1 MARYN
6 GRNRNMGNRDPL
18 LGQTQGVNATATP
31 RESAGALTLYPV
43 DPTEGVDKVTD
54 TVKVTAGYFSG
65 GGGVLDNENI
75 YTSSLANSNESYYF
89 NIASNHPESSSTS
102 TVYSVAYGHIA
113 GSGSYIESNTVS
125 EGEAIY
131 KQWATTLLPENEITG
146 GFFIKN
152 NKSQGT
158 SGATTGRDEDIYVL
172 VGRRSL
178 FKDRI
183 NNKNWTIAMSG
194 STALGSTGAPLLSLT
209 DDSNT
214 TTAVASPAGPRYN
227 IVSGTLGTVVSPAST
242 KTYGF
247 FYPNFGV
254 MVFSA
259 AELSSSIPG
268 YSGSVVL
275 NAGNGLQQ
283 EFAQVSNI
291 YGVYGSETASL
302 AISTSRGFAPA
313 TGVDQDKKN
322 ALRFVNV
329 LRSNGSSITMR
340 SEEDQVSVS
349 YFCRARAP
357 HANYSNNPTYTS
369 GSLHKIRHDEMH
381 NSPETF
387 ITGIA
392 LMNNT
397 HQIVATGKVST
408 PIRKNF
414 GSEATI
420 KVKLTY

>member
-1 MARYN
+1 MNNLR
-6 GRNRNMGNRDPL
+6 
-18 LGQTQGVNATATP
+18 
-31 RESAGALTLYPV
+31 
-43 DPTEGVDKVTD
+43 
-54 TVKVTAGYFSG
+54 
-65 GGGVLDNENI
+65 
-75 YTSSLANSNESYYF
+75 
-89 NIASNHPESSSTS
+89 
-102 TVYSVAYGHIA
+102 
-113 GSGSYIESNTVS
+113 
-125 EGEAIY
+125 
-131 KQWATTLLPENEITG
+131 LPENEITG

-158 SGATTGRDEDIYVL
+158 TGATTGRDEDIYVL

-183 NNKNWTIAMSG
+183 NNKNWTMTLSG
-194 STALGSTGAPLLSLT
+194 SSALGNTGAKYLTLT
-209 DDSNT
+209 DDSST

-227 IVSGTLGTVVSPAST
+227 IVSGALGTVVATAAT

-268 YSGSVVL
+268 YSGSVLL
-275 NAGNGLQQ
+275 NGGNGLQQ

-329 LRSNGSSITMR
+329 LRNNGSSITMR

-357 HANYSNNPTYTS
+357 HANFSNNPTVTS
-369 GSLHKIRHDEMH
+369 GSLNKLRFPEML

-387 ITGIA
+387 ISGIA
-392 LMNNT
+392 LMNNA
-397 HQIVATGKVST
+397 HQIVATGKISS
-408 PIRKNF
+408 PLKKNF
-414 GSEATI
+414 GSESTI